1 MEEPNVVQFFMLETS
16 SWSCCCLCY
25 RGCFGINLS
34 VFAFTKKNFS
44 QKGKETNKKPNIF
57 SRKKKIEKN
66 FFSDQTNKGKRHIF
80 EPEDKRINDDDD
92 NNNFA
97 RWERKPTAACYCF
110 VGGGGN
116 TGSSQHLGLR
126 WRLAKE

>member
-1 MEEPNVVQFFMLETS
+1 MKTQDVV
-16 SWSCCCLCY
+16 
-25 RGCFGINLS
+25 
-34 VFAFTKKNFS
+34 
-44 QKGKETNKKPNIF
+44 
-57 SRKKKIEKN
+57 KKI

-80 EPEDKRINDDDD
+80 EPEDKRINDDD

-116 TGSSQHLGLR
+116 TGGSQHLGLR